1 MEENSN
7 LVVEGETSLSP
18 ASIRQESRNRKQP
31 HPSQKMKTISKKLRK
46 NQDGIPTETD
56 TNLGNKNKPAED
68 YTKNLWDEDKSPQ
81 RYTSTQF
88 GSKIEAL
95 MAKLLGTIQ
104 TSPQQQSNGQSELNT
119 TLEAMEKKSYISQ
132 GSSVSKLLERCL

>member
-7 LVVEGETSLSP
+7 LVLEGETSLSP

-31 HPSQKMKTISKKLRK
+31 HPLQKNEDDFEEAEEEPRWHSHRNRHQPWK
-46 NQDGIPTETD
+46 Q
-56 TNLGNKNKPAED
+56 NKPAED
-68 YTKNLWDEDKSPQ
+68 STKNLWDEDKSPQ

-95 MAKLLGTIQ
+95 MAKLLGTMQ

-119 TLEAMEKKSYISQ
+119 TLEAMEKKSFISQ

>member
-1 MEENSN
+1 
-7 LVVEGETSLSP
+7 
-18 ASIRQESRNRKQP
+18 
-31 HPSQKMKTISKKLRK
+31 MKTISKKLRK

-68 YTKNLWDEDKSPQ
+68 STKNLWDEDKSPQ

-95 MAKLLGTIQ
+95 MAKLLGTMQ